1 MLQLNV
7 ALPSGRS
14 ETFSLL
20 QSSKV
25 GDLRVLA
32 QTSFHCGFLRLVT
45 ANIDTLDPGES
56 LQAAGLQDED
66 HLTAIAIPAK
76 VAATDQ
82 AIAWGEPDYGGDSSE
97 VKDQLKGV
105 QQVHANV
112 RAFAAILADGSVVT
126 WGDRT
131 SGGDSSGVKDQL
143 KGVQQ
148 VEGAKKGY
156 VAILADGSV
165 VTWGDPRFH
174 SDSSAIAAQ
183 VAYL

>member
-66 HLTAIAIPAK
+66 P
-76 VAATDQ
+76 
-82 AIAWGEPDYGGDSSE
+82 
-97 VKDQLKGV
+97 
-105 QQVHANV
+105 
-112 RAFAAILADGSVVT
+112 
-126 WGDRT
+126 
-131 SGGDSSGVKDQL
+131 
-143 KGVQQ
+143 
-148 VEGAKKGY
+148 
-156 VAILADGSV
+156 
-165 VTWGDPRFH
+165 
-174 SDSSAIAAQ
+174 SDSHCHTSKGSSNRSSYRIVVLWRPQ
-183 VAYL
+183 GCDLGQS

>member
-56 LQAAGLQDED
+56 LQAAGLQDGD

-76 VAATDQ
+76 VAETDQ
-82 AIAWGEPDYGGDSSE
+82 AIALWCCGGHRVVTWGDPDRGGDSSE

-105 QQVHANV
+105 QQVHATG

-126 WGDRT
+126 WGDRI
-131 SGGDSSGVKDQL
+131 SGGDL
-143 KGVQQ
+143 
-148 VEGAKKGY
+148 
-156 VAILADGSV
+156 
-165 VTWGDPRFH
+165 
-174 SDSSAIAAQ
+174 
-183 VAYL
+183 

>member
-7 ALPSGRS
+7 ALPSGHS

-56 LQAAGLQDED
+56 LQAAGLQDGD
-66 HLTAIAIPAK
+66 QLTAIAIPAK

-82 AIAWGEPDYGGDSSE
+82 AIALWCCGGHRVVNWGKPDRGGDSSE

-105 QQVHANV
+105 QQVHANYA
-112 RAFAAILADGSVVT
+112 AFAAILADGSVVT
-126 WGDRT
+126 WGHPDY
-131 SGGDSSGVKDQL
+131 GGDSSEV
-143 KGVQQ
+143 
-148 VEGAKKGY
+148 
-156 VAILADGSV
+156 
-165 VTWGDPRFH
+165 
-174 SDSSAIAAQ
+174 
-183 VAYL
+183 